1 MTSFPERAGLQPE
14 RTALA
19 WQRTSITATVAL
31 IPLIVVDARLGQW
44 WLVGLGSVGA
54 ITAAAL
60 LAGLQHR
67 FRQLLDDGQSPS
79 PFNPMLRVGAVT
91 GICSIVGSVTGI
103 LLWRH

>member
-31 IPLIVVDARLGQW
+31 VPSLVVDAKLGQW
-44 WLVGLGSVGA
+44 WLVGLGSIGA
-54 ITAAAL
+54 ITAGAL

-67 FRQLLDDGQSPS
+67 FRQLLDDSQSPA
-79 PFNPMLRVGAVT
+79 PFKPMLRVAAVI
-91 GICSIVGSVTGI
+91 GICSIVGSATGI
-103 LLWRH
+103 LLWRQ